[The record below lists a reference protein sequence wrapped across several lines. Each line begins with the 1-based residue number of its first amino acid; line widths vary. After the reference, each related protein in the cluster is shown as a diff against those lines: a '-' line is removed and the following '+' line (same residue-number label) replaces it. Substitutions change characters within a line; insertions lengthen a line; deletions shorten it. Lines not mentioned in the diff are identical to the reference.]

1 MQLKLSRSQK
11 AKGLMS
17 KSVIFCLDAR
27 AEYTPEEQANIRKYK
42 LGGQVIWNSAAGEKA
57 LGNFNNAMDNQ
68 SVVGSLTSLAK
79 LKISLKITIDS
90 LGNGQHIE
98 TESLD
103 ELLGAEEA
111 LMQGCQNAKSFLE
124 VASTFDGAERVVEI

>member
-1 MQLKLSRSQK
+1 MIRT
-11 AKGLMS
+11 
-17 KSVIFCLDAR
+17 LDAR
-27 AEYTPEEQANIRKYK
+27 AEYTPEEMANIKKYK

-57 LGNFNNAMDNQ
+57 LGNFNNAMASQ
-68 SVVGSLTSLAK
+68 SVIGGLTNLAK
-79 LKISLKITIDS
+79 LKMSLNITIDS

-103 ELLGAEEA
+103 ELIGAEEA
-111 LMQGCQNAKSFLE
+111 LMQGCQNAKSYLE